1 MRKLTVTDW
10 CFNKSISRIPQEILR
25 AQRLCAKQLLSI
37 KTIVRVGQTITSWVQ
52 LFLASE
58 RRPDHAQYMF
68 RRFFQVLAIG
78 CTGFTGFVIWQDLN
92 SPFSASIVLGKL
104 WYEAHPGSLQVVEA
118 IISRYIDPCGLLV
131 ALNCTPFL
139 WHPLIA
145 TLLSWPAG
153 LVGFFLTTIFWFF
166 GRPKQR
172 DGRSSKPLIVR

>member
-25 AQRLCAKQLLSI
+25 TQRLCAKQLLSI

-52 LFLASE
+52 LFLASK

-78 CTGFTGFVIWQDLN
+78 CTGLTGFVIW
-92 SPFSASIVLGKL
+92 
-104 WYEAHPGSLQVVEA
+104 HPGSLQVTEA